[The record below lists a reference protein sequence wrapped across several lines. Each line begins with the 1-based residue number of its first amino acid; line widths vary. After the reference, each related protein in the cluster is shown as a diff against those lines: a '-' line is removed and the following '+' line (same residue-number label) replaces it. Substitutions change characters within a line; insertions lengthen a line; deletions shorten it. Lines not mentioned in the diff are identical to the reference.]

1 MSSLPP
7 PSAID
12 KFSFKIAL
20 ELYPSVAEKVYK
32 SKLKD
37 VKKFGD
43 ALERDKWRF
52 EELPLS
58 VAASRAKKPDKA
70 GKPQPNASLSKET
83 VERLVQWKM

>member
-1 MSSLPP
+1 MSSLPL
-7 PSAID
+7 PSQID
-12 KFSFKIAL
+12 TSSFNVAL
-20 ELYPSVAEKVYK
+20 ELYPPLAEKVYK

-37 VKKFGD
+37 VKKFGE

-58 VAASRAKKPDKA
+58 IAASRAKKPDKA
-70 GKPQPNASLSKET
+70 GKPQQKASLSKET